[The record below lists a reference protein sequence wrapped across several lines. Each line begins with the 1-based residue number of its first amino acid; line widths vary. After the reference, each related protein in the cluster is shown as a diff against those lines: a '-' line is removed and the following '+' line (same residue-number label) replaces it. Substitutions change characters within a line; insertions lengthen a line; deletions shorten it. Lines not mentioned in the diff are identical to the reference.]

1 MSTNQPT
8 ANDHKLAVY
17 PDYPDVVVT
26 PWPETGGLLTGHAV
40 AARDTAQQKPVVSW
54 SLDKNWLNTVCPTS
68 KTSSVPSQLACLA
81 ACSRPSF
88 NIFSQRWQACTTFL
102 IKLYWRSARLKSSM
116 SHRESHAKCRGSP
129 RERAAVIASVMV
141 SSLPLSLFLLSKSS
155 SSTMSVIDSAS
166 SAMFPDA
173 QPPLVAVVAAAAV
186 AACTE
191 TFSTWNNG
199 RQICQPGRFGQ
210 LLKFPIIVCGSKRGL
225 CTRETYA
232 VQLPQVYC
240 ID

>member
-1 MSTNQPT
+1 MTT
-8 ANDHKLAVY
+8 
-17 PDYPDVVVT
+17 
-26 PWPETGGLLTGHAV
+26 
-40 AARDTAQQKPVVSW
+40 
-54 SLDKNWLNTVCPTS
+54 NWLFILIILMLWSHPGQRQEDCSGDMLLLHETLHS
-68 KTSSVPSQLACLA
+68 KNQLWAEVRIRIGSTLSVPRPTRLQIQLLSQLACLA

-116 SHRESHAKCRGSP
+116 SHCESHAKCGGSP